1 MADRVRVFRTIKNV
15 KYPFKD
21 GKDCIRR
28 NGNNFNMCVLKT
40 RPKWFWY
47 NLRWLFKKQ
56 DNIA

>member
-1 MADRVRVFRTIKNV
+1 MDNPQMAGEVRVFRTIKNV

-40 RPKWFWY
+40 RPKWF
-47 NLRWLFKKQ
+47 
-56 DNIA
+56 